1 MAEKFKV
8 LRRHFGDKD
17 YYEGDERTAEPG
29 AVKHLVAQGVLK
41 PIKAKAETAPQN
53 KAEPTPKNKSA

>member
-17 YYEGDERTAEPG
+17 YHEGDERTAEPT
-29 AVKHLVAQGVLK
+29 AVKHLVAQGVLA
-41 PIKAKAETAPQN
+41 PIKAKAEPAPKN
-53 KAEPTPKNKSA
+53 KAEPKAENKSA